1 MSFGAPREGAF
12 FLCKKQSPE
21 PPSVASRRLLKSGDG
36 RKACDAFGA
45 RSDVRKNCG
54 LSFAVFAFSQS
65 FVRYNRGQ
73 IFMVIYLG
81 YMGRQ

>member
-1 MSFGAPREGAF
+1 MSFGAPREGVIF
-12 FLCKKQSPE
+12 FVQKKGPE